1 LAPDKETTRAMK
13 AKRSQG
19 TVPSLPAEIPGPDRD
34 LLTHAYRAGLI
45 LAWKH
50 DGERGYRVTVD
61 NRPDEYVEI
70 AKLSSYLEKLR
81 SVSSR

>member
-1 LAPDKETTRAMK
+1 MK

-19 TVPSLPAEIPGPDRD
+19 TVPSPAPAEISGPDRD
-34 LLTHAYRAGLI
+34 LLTHAYKAGLI

-50 DGERGYRVTVD
+50 DRERGYRVTVD
-61 NRPDEYVEI
+61 KRPDEYIEI

-81 SVSSR
+81 NVSSR